1 MLSCQHANMPT
12 WFHHGPWCADYIIGV
27 WTTILCWCIDQ
38 WPVWCVDSVGE
49 AGRGELGKML
59 HPNNWCTD
67 ICKNNICYFKG
78 PTPTF
83 CTFVVALVNYSAPTY
98 CSCAASPSPVQ
109 ATSNSCCA
117 RTYAPAHLRLRH
129 SHLLHHIPHSHH
141 LLSLMSDV
149 WCLRQSMFHRV
160 GRVNQTHNQQWEFE
174 TFLWQQNIT
183 WTKSGLGL
191 SKFISRFR
199 ISSNFCRGVIGD
211 NIHYLTF

>member
-1 MLSCQHANMPT
+1 MPTCQHANMVPPRSMVC
-12 WFHHGPWCADYIIGV
+12 GLYNWCLDHYTV
-27 WTTILCWCIDQ
+27 LMH
-38 WPVWCVDSVGE
+38 WPVTSVVCWLSGGGGSSWTRTN
-49 AGRGELGKML
+49 ASPKQLVHRYLQ
-59 HPNNWCTD
+59 
-67 ICKNNICYFKG
+67 NNICYFKG